1 MAKCSICNSRKGK
14 RKCLISGTMIC
25 SLCCG
30 TSRSEDACME
40 CAYYQKPKRKYNEV
54 PKFTTIQM
62 ENDTQL
68 SDYSNVIEGALCSYD
83 IELENKLQDGDAIK
97 ILELLLDKYHF
108 SDTKM
113 ETNDPML
120 ISGFQYVDEAI
131 EKDMPQID
139 PETLVKVLGVI
150 RFVANRRTK
159 IGREYMSIIHQY
171 VGQRINTGVR
181 VLPNLL

>member
-1 MAKCSICNSRKGK
+1 
-14 RKCLISGTMIC
+14 MIC

-171 VGQRINTGVR
+171 VGQRIDTGVR

>member
-1 MAKCSICNSRKGK
+1 
-14 RKCLISGTMIC
+14 MIC

-68 SDYSNVIEGALCSYD
+68 SGYSNVIEGALCSYD

-171 VGQRINTGVR
+171 VGQRIDTGVR